1 MAGIADRDMPT
12 ITARHVLVA
21 GTPAVAA
28 WFPYEPEP
36 RHYPTT
42 EAVERAAL
50 RIGAAVRF
58 IELISPLRPASG
70 TEEVHPFPPS
80 VPEGDA
86 SPGPDTRVGA
96 SPLEPV
102 PLDGGRGS
110 RKAAGPCRT
119 RQSEA
124 G

>member
-1 MAGIADRDMPT
+1 MNPAPRDMP
-12 ITARHVLVA
+12 IVVARPILLAGVRCWSAMFPWEPVA
-21 GTPAVAA
+21 RT
-28 WFPYEPEP
+28 
-36 RHYPTT
+36 YPTT

-58 IELISPLRPASG
+58 VELISPLRPASG
-70 TEEVHPFPPS
+70 TEGVHPFPPS

-96 SPLEPV
+96 PPLEPV
-102 PLDGGRGS
+102 PLAGGRRS